1 MSSMTHRERVMTA
14 LNHEEPDRVPCDLGQ
29 GLASG
34 INTKA
39 YARLVE
45 HLGLGD
51 EGRAAEIDDR
61 NQIAM
66 PSEAVLQRFDVD
78 VRGVYIGR
86 PVTELT
92 QNSYRDEW
100 GVFWTRPESGGHF
113 IFQEGPFQKKE
124 PTLAELEKYPWPE
137 PRLPHRIEGLKER
150 AKQLHEETDYAVF
163 LRLPYGIVWDCQRVR
178 GFGQWLEDL
187 VVNPVL
193 AEALMDYSAMVNVG
207 ITEYALEEVGEYVD
221 IVGFPDDLG
230 FQDRPFMRPEVY
242 RKMVKPYHGRVVDAI
257 KRNTD
262 AKVLMHN
269 DGAIYPMIQDYID
282 IGVEV
287 LNPVQV
293 SAANMDSRRLKEEF
307 GKDLSFWGAIDTGEV
322 LPLGTPEDVRA
333 EVKTRIDDLGPSG
346 GYVLA
351 SVHNIQA
358 EITAE
363 NIVAMFDSGKEYGRY

>member
-1 MSSMTHRERVMTA
+1 
-14 LNHEEPDRVPCDLGQ
+14 
-29 GLASG
+29 
-34 INTKA
+34 
-39 YARLVE
+39 
-45 HLGLGD
+45 
-51 EGRAAEIDDR
+51 
-61 NQIAM
+61 
-66 PSEAVLQRFDVD
+66 
-78 VRGVYIGR
+78 
-86 PVTELT
+86 VTELT